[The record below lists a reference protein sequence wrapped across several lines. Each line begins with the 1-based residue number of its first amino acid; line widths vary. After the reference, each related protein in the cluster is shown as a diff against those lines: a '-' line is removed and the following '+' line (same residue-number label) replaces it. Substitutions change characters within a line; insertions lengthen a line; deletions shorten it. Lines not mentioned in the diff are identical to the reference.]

1 MLKNQPQTPLVT
13 SVSTKLRKTIRP
25 DTQVVTPDEIKAKK
39 KDLMGVVDS
48 GIELFKKN
56 LAEGKVDMSTSLDLE
71 RLVKLTLLLSG
82 EADSVT
88 GKPYGE
94 ADQETS
100 ITSQSISMSKI
111 EEILDLNDP
120 EVKSMYEKISKGYN
134 ELNDIDD

>member
-1 MLKNQPQTPLVT
+1 MPKNQPQTPLVT

-120 EVKSMYEKISKGYN
+120 EVKSMYEKIPKGYN

>member
-1 MLKNQPQTPLVT
+1 MPKNQPQTPLVT

>member
-1 MLKNQPQTPLVT
+1 MPKNQPQTPFVT

-25 DTQVVTPDEIKAKK
+25 DTQVVSPDEIKAKK
-39 KDLMGVVDS
+39 KDLLSVVDS

-56 LAEGKVDMSTSLDLE
+56 LIEGKVDMSTSLDLE

-100 ITSQSISMSKI
+100 ITAQSISMSKI

>member
-1 MLKNQPQTPLVT
+1 MPKNQPQTPLVT
-13 SVSTKLRKTIRP
+13 SVSTKLRKTIKP
-25 DTQVVTPDEIKAKK
+25 DTQVVTPEEVKEKK
-39 KDLMGVVDS
+39 KDLLNVVNDGV
-48 GIELFKKN
+48 ELFKKN
-56 LAEGKVDMSTSLDLE
+56 LAEGKVDMSSSLDLE

-94 ADQETS
+94 SDQETS
-100 ITSQSISMSKI
+100 ITAQSISMSKI

-134 ELNDIDD
+134 ELNDVDD

>member
-1 MLKNQPQTPLVT
+1 MPKNQPQTPLVT

-25 DTQVVTPDEIKAKK
+25 DTQVVTPDEVKEKK
-39 KDLMGVVDS
+39 KDLMSVVDS

-94 ADQETS
+94 TDQETS
-100 ITSQSISMSKI
+100 ITAQSISMSKI